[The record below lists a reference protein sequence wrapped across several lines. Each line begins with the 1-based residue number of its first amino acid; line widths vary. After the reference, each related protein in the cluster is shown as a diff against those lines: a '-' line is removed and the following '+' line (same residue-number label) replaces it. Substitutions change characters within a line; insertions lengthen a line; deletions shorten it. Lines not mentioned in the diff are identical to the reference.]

1 MISNS
6 QTIRL
11 LGVVVRSLR
20 KEFPDDFYKRCY
32 YAAFAMRALLQD
44 AGVEA
49 EIVGGDFVAFIICSN
64 GARAGMQGFG
74 FGEGQ
79 CSHFWVVAE
88 GLLLDVG
95 PHLLPN
101 DSSYPVAAMPF
112 VAWAMEAP
120 FPAYLRYRPLQRF
133 PAEAV
138 MSVVPEQNARCD
150 RFIADCRTRLSSQI
164 AGSKPL
170 SWLLTGPG
178 ATEAAARG
186 RDPWAQGALRF
197 TSMTPVAELPF

>member
-1 MISNS
+1 MLSNS
-6 QTIRL
+6 QTVRL

-20 KEFPDDFYKRCY
+20 KEFPVDFYKRCY
-32 YAAFAMRALLQD
+32 YAAFAMRALLRD

-49 EIVGGDFVAFIICSN
+49 EIVGGDFVAFIVANN

-74 FGEGQ
+74 FGEEQ

-88 GLLLDVG
+88 GRLLDVG

-101 DSSYPVAAMPF
+101 DSSYPVAAMPL
-112 VAWAMEAP
+112 VAWEMGVP

-138 MSVVPEQNARCD
+138 MSAVPEQNARCD
-150 RFIADCRTRLSSQI
+150 RFIADCRNRLCSQI

-170 SWLLTGPG
+170 SWLLTGPS
-178 ATEAAARG
+178 ATEAAARA

-197 TSMTPVAELPF
+197 AGMTRLAELPF